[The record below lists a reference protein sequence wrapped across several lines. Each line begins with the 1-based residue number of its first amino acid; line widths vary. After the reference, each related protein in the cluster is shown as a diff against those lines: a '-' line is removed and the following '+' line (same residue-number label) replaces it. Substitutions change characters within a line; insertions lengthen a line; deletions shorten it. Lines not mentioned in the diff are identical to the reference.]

1 MKKLIAFTL
10 LFSFI
15 ACQVS
20 AQTRVEVIKLKH
32 RTAEELIPLLQPIL
46 GDGGTITGSGYTL
59 ILKAASREMKSAKQ
73 VLAQLDTSLRNL
85 RIIVKQGTRSQLNA
99 YNESLSAR
107 IPIGN
112 KGSVGINPGAPRG
125 PGLNA
130 RFSKDGHRVR
140 GHLNEERFSG
150 DTMRTQQV
158 VTVEGRPAMI
168 HIGQRI
174 PFQTFT
180 PNQGTSV
187 QFQDVR
193 NGFSVLPRVNGNN
206 VTLDIHP
213 ENSEVGPGG
222 INYQEVHTMVN
233 GQLGEWIEIGSLAED
248 HTSGGSGILSN
259 SQVRSNDRRTVF
271 IKVLEDGNSR

>member
-1 MKKLIAFTL
+1 MKKLLGFTL
-10 LFSFI
+10 IFI
-15 ACQVS
+15 FLASYAS

-46 GDGGTITGSGYTL
+46 GEGGTITGSGYTL
-59 ILKAASREMKSAKQ
+59 ILKAAAREMNSAKQ

-99 YNESLSAR
+99 SSANLSAR
-107 IPIGN
+107 VPLGN
-112 KGSVGINPGAPRG
+112 NGTLRVNPGAPSG

-130 RFSKDGHRVR
+130 GYYKDGYRVR
-140 GHLNEERFSG
+140 GNVNEERFST
-150 DTMRTQQV
+150 DNMQTQQV
-158 VTVEGRPAMI
+158 VTLEGRPAMI

-193 NGFSVLPRVNGNN
+193 KGFSVLPRVNGNN
-206 VTLDIHP
+206 VTIDIHP

-222 INYQEVHTMVN
+222 INFQEVHTMVN
-233 GQLGEWIEIGSLAED
+233 GRLGEWIEIGSLAED
-248 HTSGGSGILSN
+248 HASGGRGILSG

-271 IKVLEDGNSR
+271 IQVLEEKN